1 VGLLWLHARPDVAG
15 TSVWIFDVE
24 VDEDRRGHGWGRELM
39 TYAEQWAR
47 EQGATEIG
55 LNVFGG
61 NTVARRLYTSL
72 GYDERS
78 VTMSRKLVP

>member
-1 VGLLWLHARPDVAG
+1 
-15 TSVWIFDVE
+15 
-24 VDEDRRGHGWGRELM
+24 M

-61 NTVARRLYTSL
+61 NTVARRLYSSL

-78 VTMSRKLVP
+78 VTMSRRLVP